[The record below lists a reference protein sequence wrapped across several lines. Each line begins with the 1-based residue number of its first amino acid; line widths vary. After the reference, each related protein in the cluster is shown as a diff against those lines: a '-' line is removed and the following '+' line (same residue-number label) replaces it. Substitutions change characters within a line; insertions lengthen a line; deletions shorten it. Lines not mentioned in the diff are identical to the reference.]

1 MKQRA
6 MKGYAMQ
13 GIGKT
18 GWIEKEVP
26 ACGPIDAICRPIA
39 VAPCT
44 SDVHTVWAGAIGNRK
59 DLILGHEAV
68 AEVVEVGELVKE
80 FRPGDRVIVP
90 AITPVGNLLKP
101 SMDIPSTAA
110 ICWVAGSSLTV
121 KTEFLL
127 NSSMSMK
134 RMQTCVIC
142 QRNCPL
148 RKRSCFA
155 IW

>member
-1 MKQRA
+1 MKQST

-68 AEVVEVGELVKE
+68 AEVVEVGKLVKE
-80 FRPGDRVIVP
+80 FRPGRPSDCTCHYAGLGIRRSSVWISS
-90 AITPVGNLLKP
+90 AQRQYVGRLEVFQ
-101 SMDIPSTAA
+101 S
-110 ICWVAGSSLTV
+110 
-121 KTEFLL
+121 
-127 NSSMSMK
+127 
-134 RMQTCVIC
+134 
-142 QRNCPL
+142 
-148 RKRSCFA
+148 
-155 IW
+155 